1 MLLEIEAL
9 LLLLERKMKHKMQA
23 LGGVKTSGKRKG
35 NIYHPSIIKIL
46 YKTVYYND
54 VTADCIQIE

>member
-23 LGGVKTSGKRKG
+23 LGGVKTSGEK
-35 NIYHPSIIKIL
+35 
-46 YKTVYYND
+46 V
-54 VTADCIQIE
+54 